1 MILSIGMMLKYSFC
15 LPELA
20 TAIDRAVEKTIER
33 GVRTGDIGGTASTKE
48 VGDAVVADLVEILKS
63 QT

>member
-20 TAIDRAVEKTIER
+20 AAIDKAVETTIER
-33 GVRTGDIGGTASTKE
+33 GVRTGDIGGTAGTRE
-48 VGDAVVADLVEILKS
+48 MGDAIVADLVEILKS
-63 QT
+63 